1 MNRHQYIMEICE
13 VVKNKSDCERKK
25 IGAVFV
31 NREFEI
37 LATGYNNPPSGFVH
51 CDGQKTCLNDLGHCT
66 RTIHA
71 EQNAIVQ
78 AAKRGVALKGSIMF
92 CNYSP
97 CVVCAKLLVNLQI
110 QTVCYD
116 KKYDQEGIDILHEGL
131 IQTELWASFKY
142 EKGNE
147 NELF

>member
-1 MNRHQYIMEICE
+1 MNRYKYIMDICN
-13 VVKNKSDCERKK
+13 VVKDKSDCERKK

-37 LATGYNNPPSGFVH
+37 LATGYNNPPSGFAH
-51 CDGQKTCLNDLGHCT
+51 CDGQKTCLNNLGHCT

-97 CVVCAKLLVNLQI
+97 CVVCAKLLVNLQ
-110 QTVCYD
+110 VSAVYFDKEYD
-116 KKYDQEGIDILHEGL
+116 EIGLSILREGL
-131 IQTELWASFKY
+131 IETNKWSFFQETGAK
-142 EKGNE
+142 